1 MIENTFKSMKG
12 ADPSMPSHKILAG
25 VVMTSGPKSKGCK
38 VISVATGSKSISGVN
53 LSLDGK
59 SLNDCHAEILA
70 RRGLVSFL
78 YDQLESFASN
88 PEETILELA
97 GNRDNLPPR
106 LKVKPQF
113 AFHLYVSSTPC
124 GDAGIHST
132 SKENPSSVNKPG
144 SLRTKSETSDG
155 ILIKCI

>member
-1 MIENTFKSMKG
+1 MKEADSTIPSFKVLSG
-12 ADPSMPSHKILAG
+12 I
-25 VVMTSGPKSKGCK
+25 VMSDGP
-38 VISVATGSKSISGVN
+38 VISGSREISLGTGTKSISGSQ
-53 LSLDGK
+53 LSLEGETV
-59 SLNDCHAEILA
+59 NDCHAEILA

-88 PEETILELA
+88 PEETIFELA

-106 LKVKPQF
+106 LKVKPQI

-132 SKENPSSVNKPG
+132 SKEDPKSDNQLG
-144 SLRTKSETSDG
+144 SLRTKVETSDG
-155 ILIKCI
+155 KFCYYVIEELL